1 MNMKKYIVLTFLS
14 SLSFFSCQEKTQT
27 VAEVIATNDLQ
38 QLRAK
43 RAAIGDQHQALS
55 QDLEAL
61 DRAIGKLDQSEK
73 LSLVTALVVTPE
85 VFEHFL
91 QVQGD
96 VATKQNIVLYP
107 QFSGQLQTLHVS
119 VGDQVKKGAL
129 LATLDDNGLAQQ
141 LNQLQVQEALAK
153 TTFERQENLW
163 NQNIGSELQYLQAK
177 TQYEAQ
183 QSLTQQVAQQLEKS
197 KITAPFDGTID
208 AVLAEAGTVVSAG
221 MSPVFRLVNLSNM
234 YLKADVP
241 EGYLSEVTPGKK
253 VMIDFPVLDLEV
265 ASSVRSVGRY
275 INPDNRTFSIE
286 VALPNNKAQIKP
298 NLTAQIHINDYT
310 NDQALLVPQ
319 SVLSENAAGDQ
330 YVYTTEYDQD
340 RGQSL
345 AKKRIVITGKT
356 EGDFVEIL
364 QGIQPGD
371 TVIAEGARSVKDG
384 QPISILKTITH
395 E

>member
-1 MNMKKYIVLTFLS
+1 MNKYILLS
-14 SLSFFSCQEKTQT
+14 LWASLSLLSCQEKKQT
-27 VAEVIATNDLQ
+27 VEEVIATNDLA

-43 RAAIGDQHQALS
+43 RAEIGDQHQALS

-61 DRAIGKLDQSEK
+61 DRAIGKLDQNEK
-73 LSLVTALVVTPE
+73 LSLVTALVISPE
-85 VFEHFL
+85 RFEHYL

-119 VGDQVKKGAL
+119 VGDQVKKGDL
-129 LATLDDNGLAQQ
+129 LATLDDNGMAQQ
-141 LNQLQVQEALAK
+141 LNQLMVQEALAK
-153 TTFERQENLW
+153 TTFERQEKLW
-163 NQNIGSELQYLQAK
+163 HQNIGSELQYLQAK

-183 QSLTQQVAQQLEKS
+183 RSLTQQVSQQLEKS
-197 KITAPFDGTID
+197 KIVAPFDGTID

-241 EGYLSEVTPGKK
+241 EGYLNDVVAGKK
-253 VMIDFPVLDLEV
+253 VIVNFPVLRLEV
-265 ASSVRSVGRY
+265 PSKIRSVGRY
-275 INPDNRTFSIE
+275 INPDNRTFSVE
-286 VALPNNKAQIKP
+286 VDLPNNKAQIKP
-298 NLTAQIHINDYT
+298 NLTAQININDYT

-319 SVLSENAAGDQ
+319 SVISENAAGEQ
-330 YVYTTEYDQD
+330 YVYTTQYDQE
-340 RGQSL
+340 RNQSM
-345 AKKRIVITGKT
+345 AKKQMVVTGKT
-356 EGDFVEIL
+356 EGDFVEII

>member
-1 MNMKKYIVLTFLS
+1 MNKYILLS
-14 SLSFFSCQEKTQT
+14 LWASLSLLSCQEKKQT
-27 VAEVIATNDLQ
+27 VEEVIATNDLA
-38 QLRAK
+38 QLRAQ

-61 DRAIGKLDQSEK
+61 DRAIGKLDQNEK
-73 LSLVTALVVTPE
+73 LSLVTALVISPE
-85 VFEHFL
+85 RFEHYL

-119 VGDQVKKGAL
+119 VGDQVKKGDL
-129 LATLDDNGLAQQ
+129 LATLDDNGMAQQ
-141 LNQLQVQEALAK
+141 LNQLMVQEALAK
-153 TTFERQENLW
+153 TTFERQEKLW
-163 NQNIGSELQYLQAK
+163 HQNIGSELQYLQAK

-183 QSLTQQVAQQLEKS
+183 RSLTQQVAQQLEKS
-197 KITAPFDGTID
+197 KIVAPFDGTID

-241 EGYLSEVTPGKK
+241 EGYLNDVVAGKK
-253 VMIDFPVLDLEV
+253 VIVNFPVLRLEV
-265 ASSVRSVGRY
+265 PSKIRSVGRY
-275 INPDNRTFSIE
+275 INPDNRTFSVE
-286 VALPNNKAQIKP
+286 VDLPNNKAQIKP
-298 NLTAQIHINDYT
+298 NLTAQININDYT

-319 SVLSENAAGDQ
+319 SVISENAAGEQ
-330 YVYTTEYDQD
+330 YVYTTQYDQE
-340 RGQSL
+340 RNQSM
-345 AKKRIVITGKT
+345 AKKQMVVTGKT
-356 EGDFVEIL
+356 EGDIVEII

>member
-1 MNMKKYIVLTFLS
+1 MNKYILLS
-14 SLSFFSCQEKTQT
+14 LWASLSLLSCQEKKQT
-27 VAEVIATNDLQ
+27 VEEVIATNDLA
-38 QLRAK
+38 QLRAQ

-61 DRAIGKLDQSEK
+61 DRAIGKLDQNEK
-73 LSLVTALVVTPE
+73 LSLVTALVISPE
-85 VFEHFL
+85 RFEHYL

-119 VGDQVKKGAL
+119 VGDQVKKGDL
-129 LATLDDNGLAQQ
+129 LATLDDNGMAQQ
-141 LNQLQVQEALAK
+141 LNQLMVQEALAK
-153 TTFERQENLW
+153 TTFERQEKLW
-163 NQNIGSELQYLQAK
+163 HQNIGSELQYLQAK

-183 QSLTQQVAQQLEKS
+183 RSLTQQVAQQLEKS
-197 KITAPFDGTID
+197 KIVAPFDGTID

-241 EGYLSEVTPGKK
+241 EGYLNDVVAGKK
-253 VMIDFPVLDLEV
+253 VIVNFPVLRLEV
-265 ASSVRSVGRY
+265 PSKIRSVGRY
-275 INPDNRTFSIE
+275 INPDNRTFSVE
-286 VALPNNKAQIKP
+286 VDLPNNKAQIKP
-298 NLTAQIHINDYT
+298 NLTAQININDYT

-319 SVLSENAAGDQ
+319 SVISENAAGEQ
-330 YVYTTEYDQD
+330 YVYTTQYDQE
-340 RGQSL
+340 RNQSM
-345 AKKRIVITGKT
+345 AKKQMVVTGKT
-356 EGDFVEIL
+356 EGDFVEII

>member
-1 MNMKKYIVLTFLS
+1 MNKYILLS
-14 SLSFFSCQEKTQT
+14 LWASLSLLSCQEKKQT
-27 VAEVIATNDLQ
+27 VEEVIATNDLA
-38 QLRAK
+38 QLRAQ

-61 DRAIGKLDQSEK
+61 DRAIGKLDQNEK
-73 LSLVTALVVTPE
+73 LSLVTALVISPE
-85 VFEHFL
+85 RFEHYL

-119 VGDQVKKGAL
+119 VGDQVKKGDL
-129 LATLDDNGLAQQ
+129 LATLDDNGMAQQ
-141 LNQLQVQEALAK
+141 LNQLMVQEALAK
-153 TTFERQENLW
+153 TTFERQEKLW
-163 NQNIGSELQYLQAK
+163 HQNIGSELQYLQAK

-183 QSLTQQVAQQLEKS
+183 HSLTQQVSQQLEKS
-197 KITAPFDGTID
+197 KILAPFDGTID

-241 EGYLSEVTPGKK
+241 EGYLNDVVAGKK
-253 VMIDFPVLDLEV
+253 VIVNFPVLRLEV
-265 ASSVRSVGRY
+265 PSKIRSVGRY
-275 INPDNRTFSIE
+275 INPDNRTFSVE
-286 VALPNNKAQIKP
+286 VDLPNKKAQIKP
-298 NLTAQIHINDYT
+298 NLTAQININDYT

-319 SVLSENAAGDQ
+319 SVISENAAGEQ
-330 YVYTTEYDQD
+330 YVYTTQYDQE
-340 RGQSL
+340 RNQSM
-345 AKKRIVITGKT
+345 AKKQMVVTGKT
-356 EGDFVEIL
+356 EGDFVEII

>member
-1 MNMKKYIVLTFLS
+1 MNKYILLS
-14 SLSFFSCQEKTQT
+14 LWASLSLLSCQEKKQT
-27 VAEVIATNDLQ
+27 VDEVIATNDLT

-61 DRAIGKLDQSEK
+61 DRAIGKLDQNEK
-73 LSLVTALVVTPE
+73 LSLVTAMVISPE
-85 VFEHFL
+85 RFEHYL

-129 LATLDDNGLAQQ
+129 LATLDDNGMAQQ
-141 LNQLQVQEALAK
+141 LNQLMVQEALAQ
-153 TTFERQENLW
+153 TTFERQEKLW

-183 QSLTQQVAQQLEKS
+183 RSLTQQVSQQLEKS
-197 KITAPFDGTID
+197 KIVAPFDGTID

-234 YLKADVP
+234 FLKADVA
-241 EGYLSEVTPGKK
+241 EGYLNDVVSGKK
-253 VMIDFPVLDLEV
+253 VLVNFPVLGLEV
-265 ASSVRSVGRY
+265 PSTIRSVGRY

-286 VALPNNKAQIKP
+286 VDLPNNKAQIKP
-298 NLTAQIHINDYT
+298 NLTAQININDYT

-319 SVLSENAAGDQ
+319 SVISENAAGEQ
-330 YVYTTEYDQD
+330 YVYTTLYDQD
-340 RGQSL
+340 RNQSL
-345 AKKRIVITGKT
+345 AKKRIVVTGKT

>member
-1 MNMKKYIVLTFLS
+1 MNKYILLS
-14 SLSFFSCQEKTQT
+14 LWASLSLLSCQEKKQT
-27 VAEVIATNDLQ
+27 VDEVIATNDLT

-61 DRAIGKLDQSEK
+61 DRAIGKLDQNEK
-73 LSLVTALVVTPE
+73 LSLVTAMVISPE
-85 VFEHFL
+85 RFEHYL

-129 LATLDDNGLAQQ
+129 LATLDDNGMAQQ
-141 LNQLQVQEALAK
+141 LNQLMVQEALAK
-153 TTFERQENLW
+153 TTFERQEKLW

-183 QSLTQQVAQQLEKS
+183 RSLTQQVSQQLEKS
-197 KITAPFDGTID
+197 KIVAPFDGTID

-234 YLKADVP
+234 YLKADVA
-241 EGYLSEVTPGKK
+241 EGYLNDVVSGKK
-253 VMIDFPVLDLEV
+253 VLVNFPVLGLEV
-265 ASSVRSVGRY
+265 PSTIRSVGRY

-286 VALPNNKAQIKP
+286 VDLPNNKAQIKP
-298 NLTAQIHINDYT
+298 NLTAQININDYT

-319 SVLSENAAGDQ
+319 SVISENAAGEQ
-330 YVYTTEYDQD
+330 YVYTTLYDQD
-340 RGQSL
+340 RNQSL
-345 AKKRIVITGKT
+345 AKKRIVVTGKT

>member
-1 MNMKKYIVLTFLS
+1 MNKYILLS
-14 SLSFFSCQEKTQT
+14 LWASLSLLSCQEKKQT
-27 VAEVIATNDLQ
+27 VEEVIATNDLA

-43 RAAIGDQHQALS
+43 RAEIGDQHQALS

-61 DRAIGKLDQSEK
+61 DRAIGKLDQNEK
-73 LSLVTALVVTPE
+73 LSLVTALVISPE
-85 VFEHFL
+85 RFEHYL

-119 VGDQVKKGAL
+119 VGDQVKKGDL
-129 LATLDDNGLAQQ
+129 LATLDDNGMAQQ
-141 LNQLQVQEALAK
+141 LNQLMVQEALAK
-153 TTFERQENLW
+153 TTFERQEKLW
-163 NQNIGSELQYLQAK
+163 HQNIGSELQYLQAK
-177 TQYEAQ
+177 AQYEAQ
-183 QSLTQQVAQQLEKS
+183 RSLTQQVSQQLEKS
-197 KITAPFDGTID
+197 KIVAPFDGTID

-241 EGYLSEVTPGKK
+241 EGYLNDVVAGKK
-253 VMIDFPVLDLEV
+253 VIVNFPVLRLEV
-265 ASSVRSVGRY
+265 PSKIRSVGRY
-275 INPDNRTFSIE
+275 INPDNRTFSVE
-286 VALPNNKAQIKP
+286 VDLPNNKAQIKP
-298 NLTAQIHINDYT
+298 NLTAQININDYT

-319 SVLSENAAGDQ
+319 SVISENAAGEQ
-330 YVYTTEYDQD
+330 YVYTTQYDQE
-340 RGQSL
+340 RNQSM
-345 AKKRIVITGKT
+345 AKKQMVVTGKT
-356 EGDFVEIL
+356 EGDFVEII

>member
-1 MNMKKYIVLTFLS
+1 MNKYILLS
-14 SLSFFSCQEKTQT
+14 LWASLSLLSCQEKKQT
-27 VAEVIATNDLQ
+27 VEEVIATNDLA
-38 QLRAK
+38 QLRAQ

-61 DRAIGKLDQSEK
+61 DRAIGKLDQNEK
-73 LSLVTALVVTPE
+73 LSLVTALVISPE
-85 VFEHFL
+85 RFEHCL

-119 VGDQVKKGAL
+119 VGDQVKKGDL
-129 LATLDDNGLAQQ
+129 LATLDDNGMAQQ
-141 LNQLQVQEALAK
+141 LNQLMVQEALAK
-153 TTFERQENLW
+153 TTFERQEKLW
-163 NQNIGSELQYLQAK
+163 HQNIGSELQYLQAK

-183 QSLTQQVAQQLEKS
+183 RSLTQQVAQQLEKS
-197 KITAPFDGTID
+197 KIVAPFDGTID

-241 EGYLSEVTPGKK
+241 EGYLNDVVAGKK
-253 VMIDFPVLDLEV
+253 VIVNFPVLRLEV
-265 ASSVRSVGRY
+265 PSKIRSVGRY
-275 INPDNRTFSIE
+275 INPDNRTFSVE
-286 VALPNNKAQIKP
+286 VDLPNNKAQIKP
-298 NLTAQIHINDYT
+298 NLTAQININDYT

-319 SVLSENAAGDQ
+319 SVISENAAGEQ
-330 YVYTTEYDQD
+330 YVYTTQYDQE
-340 RGQSL
+340 RNQSM
-345 AKKRIVITGKT
+345 AKKQMVVTGKT
-356 EGDFVEIL
+356 EGDFVEII

>member
-1 MNMKKYIVLTFLS
+1 MNKYILLS
-14 SLSFFSCQEKTQT
+14 LWASLSLLSCQEKKQT
-27 VAEVIATNDLQ
+27 VDEVIATNDLT

-61 DRAIGKLDQSEK
+61 DRAIGKLDQNEK
-73 LSLVTALVVTPE
+73 LSLVTAMVISPE
-85 VFEHFL
+85 RFEHYL

-107 QFSGQLQTLHVS
+107 QFSGQLQALHVS

-129 LATLDDNGLAQQ
+129 LATLDDNGMAQQ
-141 LNQLQVQEALAK
+141 LNQLMVQEALAK
-153 TTFERQENLW
+153 TTFERQEKLW

-183 QSLTQQVAQQLEKS
+183 RSLTQQVSQQLEKS
-197 KITAPFDGTID
+197 KIMAPFDGTID

-221 MSPVFRLVNLSNM
+221 VSPVFRLVNLSNM
-234 YLKADVP
+234 YLKADVA
-241 EGYLSEVTPGKK
+241 EGYLNDVVSGKK
-253 VMIDFPVLDLEV
+253 VLVNFPVLGLEV
-265 ASSVRSVGRY
+265 PSTIRSVGRY

-286 VALPNNKAQIKP
+286 VDLPNNKAQIKP
-298 NLTAQIHINDYT
+298 NLTAQININDYT

-319 SVLSENAAGDQ
+319 SVISENAAGEQ
-330 YVYTTEYDQD
+330 YVYTTLYDKD
-340 RGQSL
+340 RNQSL
-345 AKKRIVITGKT
+345 AKKRIVVTGKT

>member
-1 MNMKKYIVLTFLS
+1 MNKYILLS
-14 SLSFFSCQEKTQT
+14 LWASLSLLSCQEKKQT
-27 VAEVIATNDLQ
+27 VEQVIATNDLA
-38 QLRAK
+38 QLRAQ

-61 DRAIGKLDQSEK
+61 DRAIGKLDQNEK
-73 LSLVTALVVTPE
+73 LSLVTALVISPE
-85 VFEHFL
+85 RFEHYL

-119 VGDQVKKGAL
+119 VGDQVKKGDL
-129 LATLDDNGLAQQ
+129 LATLDDNGMAQQ
-141 LNQLQVQEALAK
+141 LNQLMVQEALAK
-153 TTFERQENLW
+153 TTFERQEKLW
-163 NQNIGSELQYLQAK
+163 HQNIGSELQYLQAK

-183 QSLTQQVAQQLEKS
+183 RSLTQQVAQQLEKS
-197 KITAPFDGTID
+197 KIVAPFDGTID

-241 EGYLSEVTPGKK
+241 EGYLNDVVAGKK
-253 VMIDFPVLDLEV
+253 VIVNFPVLRLEV
-265 ASSVRSVGRY
+265 PSKIRSVGRY
-275 INPDNRTFSIE
+275 INPDNRTFSVE
-286 VALPNNKAQIKP
+286 VDLPNNKAQIKP
-298 NLTAQIHINDYT
+298 NLTAQININDYT

-319 SVLSENAAGDQ
+319 SVISENAAGEQ
-330 YVYTTEYDQD
+330 YVYTTQYDQE
-340 RGQSL
+340 RNQSM
-345 AKKRIVITGKT
+345 AKKQMVVTGKT
-356 EGDFVEIL
+356 EGDFVEII

>member
-1 MNMKKYIVLTFLS
+1 MNKYILLS
-14 SLSFFSCQEKTQT
+14 LWASLSLLSCQEKKQT
-27 VAEVIATNDLQ
+27 VEEVIATNDLT

-61 DRAIGKLDQSEK
+61 DRAIGKLDQNEK
-73 LSLVTALVVTPE
+73 LSLVTAMVISAE
-85 VFEHFL
+85 RFEHYL

-129 LATLDDNGLAQQ
+129 LATLDDNGMAQQ
-141 LNQLQVQEALAK
+141 LNQLMVQEALAK
-153 TTFERQENLW
+153 TTFERQEKLW

-183 QSLTQQVAQQLEKS
+183 RSLTQQVSQQLEKS
-197 KITAPFDGTID
+197 KIVAPFDGTID

-234 YLKADVP
+234 YLKADVA
-241 EGYLSEVTPGKK
+241 EGYLNDVVAGKK
-253 VMIDFPVLDLEV
+253 VLVNFPVLGLEV
-265 ASSVRSVGRY
+265 PSTIRSVGRY

-286 VALPNNKAQIKP
+286 VDLPNNKAQIKP
-298 NLTAQIHINDYT
+298 NLTAQININDYT

-319 SVLSENAAGDQ
+319 SVISENAAGEQ
-330 YVYTTEYDQD
+330 YVYTTLYDQD
-340 RGQSL
+340 RNQSL
-345 AKKRIVITGKT
+345 AKKRIVVTGKT

>member
-1 MNMKKYIVLTFLS
+1 MNKYILLS
-14 SLSFFSCQEKTQT
+14 LWASLSLLSCQEKKQT
-27 VAEVIATNDLQ
+27 VEQVIATNDLA
-38 QLRAK
+38 QLRAQ

-61 DRAIGKLDQSEK
+61 DRAIGKLDQNEK
-73 LSLVTALVVTPE
+73 LSLVTALVISPE
-85 VFEHFL
+85 RFEHYL

-119 VGDQVKKGAL
+119 VGDQVKKGDL
-129 LATLDDNGLAQQ
+129 LAILDDNGMAQQ
-141 LNQLQVQEALAK
+141 LNQLMVQEALAK
-153 TTFERQENLW
+153 TTFERQEKLW
-163 NQNIGSELQYLQAK
+163 HQNIGSELQYLQAK

-183 QSLTQQVAQQLEKS
+183 HSLTQQVSQQLEKS
-197 KITAPFDGTID
+197 KIVAPFDGTID

-241 EGYLSEVTPGKK
+241 EGYLNDVVAGKK
-253 VMIDFPVLDLEV
+253 VIVNFPVLRLEV
-265 ASSVRSVGRY
+265 PSKIRSVGRY
-275 INPDNRTFSIE
+275 INPDNRTFSVE
-286 VALPNNKAQIKP
+286 VDLPNNKAQIKP
-298 NLTAQIHINDYT
+298 NLTAQININDYT

-319 SVLSENAAGDQ
+319 SVISENAAGEQ
-330 YVYTTEYDQD
+330 YVYTTQYDQE
-340 RGQSL
+340 RNQSM
-345 AKKRIVITGKT
+345 AKKQMVVTGKT
-356 EGDFVEIL
+356 EGDFVEII

>member
-1 MNMKKYIVLTFLS
+1 MNKYILLS
-14 SLSFFSCQEKTQT
+14 LWASLSLLSCQEKKQT
-27 VAEVIATNDLQ
+27 VEQVIATNDLA
-38 QLRAK
+38 QLRAQ

-61 DRAIGKLDQSEK
+61 DRAIGKLDQNEK
-73 LSLVTALVVTPE
+73 LSLVTALVISPE
-85 VFEHFL
+85 RFENYL
-91 QVQGD
+91 QVQGN
-96 VATKQNIVLYP
+96 VATPQNIVLYP

-119 VGDQVKKGAL
+119 VGDQVKKGDL
-129 LATLDDNGLAQQ
+129 LATLDDNGMAQQ
-141 LNQLQVQEALAK
+141 LNQLMVQEALAK
-153 TTFERQENLW
+153 TTFERQEKLW
-163 NQNIGSELQYLQAK
+163 HQNIGSELQYLQAK

-183 QSLTQQVAQQLEKS
+183 RSLTQQVAQQLEKS
-197 KITAPFDGTID
+197 KIVAPFDGTID

-241 EGYLSEVTPGKK
+241 EGYLNDVVAGKK
-253 VMIDFPVLDLEV
+253 VIVNFPVLRLEV
-265 ASSVRSVGRY
+265 PSKIRSVGRY
-275 INPDNRTFSIE
+275 INPDNRTFSVE
-286 VALPNNKAQIKP
+286 VDLPNNKAQIKP
-298 NLTAQIHINDYT
+298 NLTAQININDYT

-319 SVLSENAAGDQ
+319 SVISENAAGEQ
-330 YVYTTEYDQD
+330 YVYTTQYDQE
-340 RGQSL
+340 RNQSM
-345 AKKRIVITGKT
+345 AKKQMVVTGKT
-356 EGDFVEIL
+356 EGDFVEII

>member
-1 MNMKKYIVLTFLS
+1 MNKYILLS
-14 SLSFFSCQEKTQT
+14 LWASLSLLSCQEKKQT
-27 VAEVIATNDLQ
+27 VVEVIATNDLA
-38 QLRAK
+38 QLRAQ

-61 DRAIGKLDQSEK
+61 DRAIGKLDQNEK
-73 LSLVTALVVTPE
+73 LSLVTALVISPE
-85 VFEHFL
+85 RFEHYL

-119 VGDQVKKGAL
+119 VGDQVKKGDL
-129 LATLDDNGLAQQ
+129 LATLDDNGMAQQ
-141 LNQLQVQEALAK
+141 LNQLMVQEALAK
-153 TTFERQENLW
+153 TTFERQEKLW
-163 NQNIGSELQYLQAK
+163 HQNIGSELQYLQAK

-183 QSLTQQVAQQLEKS
+183 RSLTQQVSQQLEKS
-197 KITAPFDGTID
+197 KIVAPFDGTID

-241 EGYLSEVTPGKK
+241 EGYLNDVVAGKK
-253 VMIDFPVLDLEV
+253 VIVNFPVLRLEV
-265 ASSVRSVGRY
+265 PSKIRSVGRY
-275 INPDNRTFSIE
+275 INPDNRTFSVE
-286 VALPNNKAQIKP
+286 VDLPNNKAQIKP
-298 NLTAQIHINDYT
+298 NLTAQININDYT

-319 SVLSENAAGDQ
+319 SVISENASGEQ
-330 YVYTTEYDQD
+330 YVYTTQYDQE
-340 RGQSL
+340 RNQSM
-345 AKKRIVITGKT
+345 AKKQMVVTGKT
-356 EGDFVEIL
+356 EGDFVEII

>member
-1 MNMKKYIVLTFLS
+1 MNKYILLS
-14 SLSFFSCQEKTQT
+14 LWASLSLLSCQEKKQT
-27 VAEVIATNDLQ
+27 VDEVIATNDLT

-61 DRAIGKLDQSEK
+61 DRAIGKLDQNEK
-73 LSLVTALVVTPE
+73 LSLVTAMVISPE
-85 VFEHFL
+85 RFEHYL

-129 LATLDDNGLAQQ
+129 LATLDDNGMAQQ
-141 LNQLQVQEALAK
+141 LNQLMVQEALAK
-153 TTFERQENLW
+153 TTFERQEKLW

-183 QSLTQQVAQQLEKS
+183 RSLTQQVSQQLEKS
-197 KITAPFDGTID
+197 KIVAPFDGTID

-221 MSPVFRLVNLSNM
+221 MNPVFRLVNLSNM
-234 YLKADVP
+234 YLKADVA
-241 EGYLSEVTPGKK
+241 EGYLNDVVSGKK
-253 VMIDFPVLDLEV
+253 VLVNFPVLGLEV
-265 ASSVRSVGRY
+265 PSTIRSVGRY

-286 VALPNNKAQIKP
+286 VDLPNNKAQIKP
-298 NLTAQIHINDYT
+298 NLTAQININDYT

-319 SVLSENAAGDQ
+319 SVISENAAGEQ
-330 YVYTTEYDQD
+330 YVYTTLYDQD
-340 RGQSL
+340 RNQSL
-345 AKKRIVITGKT
+345 AKKRIVVTGKT

>member
-1 MNMKKYIVLTFLS
+1 MNKYILLS
-14 SLSFFSCQEKTQT
+14 LWASLSLLSCQEKKQT
-27 VAEVIATNDLQ
+27 VDEVIATNDLT

-55 QDLEAL
+55 KDLEAL
-61 DRAIGKLDQSEK
+61 DRAIGKLDQNEK
-73 LSLVTALVVTPE
+73 LSLVTAMVISPE
-85 VFEHFL
+85 RFEHYL

-129 LATLDDNGLAQQ
+129 LATLDDNGMAQQ
-141 LNQLQVQEALAK
+141 LNQLMVQEALAQ
-153 TTFERQENLW
+153 TTFERQEKLW

-183 QSLTQQVAQQLEKS
+183 RSLTQQVSQQLEKS
-197 KITAPFDGTID
+197 KIVAPFDGTID

-234 YLKADVP
+234 YLKADVA
-241 EGYLSEVTPGKK
+241 EGYLNDVVAGKK
-253 VMIDFPVLDLEV
+253 VLVNFPVLGLEV
-265 ASSVRSVGRY
+265 PSTIRSVGRY

-286 VALPNNKAQIKP
+286 VDLPNNKAQIKP
-298 NLTAQIHINDYT
+298 NLTAQININDYT

-319 SVLSENAAGDQ
+319 SVISENAAGEQ
-330 YVYTTEYDQD
+330 YVYTTLYDQD
-340 RGQSL
+340 RNQSL
-345 AKKRIVITGKT
+345 AKKRIVVTGKT

>member
-1 MNMKKYIVLTFLS
+1 MNKYILLS
-14 SLSFFSCQEKTQT
+14 LWASLSLLSCQEKKQT
-27 VAEVIATNDLQ
+27 VEQVIATNDLA
-38 QLRAK
+38 QLRAQ

-61 DRAIGKLDQSEK
+61 DRAIGKLDQNEK
-73 LSLVTALVVTPE
+73 LSLVTALVISPE
-85 VFEHFL
+85 RFEHYL

-119 VGDQVKKGAL
+119 VGDQVKKGDL
-129 LATLDDNGLAQQ
+129 LATLDDNGMAQQ
-141 LNQLQVQEALAK
+141 LNQLMVQEALAK
-153 TTFERQENLW
+153 TTFERQEKLW
-163 NQNIGSELQYLQAK
+163 HQNIGSELQYLQAK

-183 QSLTQQVAQQLEKS
+183 HSLTQQVSQQLEKS
-197 KITAPFDGTID
+197 KIVAPFDGTID

-241 EGYLSEVTPGKK
+241 EGYLNDVVAGKK
-253 VMIDFPVLDLEV
+253 VIVNFPVLRLEV
-265 ASSVRSVGRY
+265 PSKIRSVGRY
-275 INPDNRTFSIE
+275 INPDNRTFSVE
-286 VALPNNKAQIKP
+286 VDLLNNKAQIKP
-298 NLTAQIHINDYT
+298 NLTAQININDYT

-319 SVLSENAAGDQ
+319 SVISENAAGEQ
-330 YVYTTEYDQD
+330 YVYTTQYDQE
-340 RGQSL
+340 RNQSM
-345 AKKRIVITGKT
+345 AKKQMVVTGKT
-356 EGDFVEIL
+356 EGDFVEII

>member
-1 MNMKKYIVLTFLS
+1 MNKYILLS
-14 SLSFFSCQEKTQT
+14 LWASLSLLSCQEKKQT
-27 VAEVIATNDLQ
+27 VDEVIATNDLT

-61 DRAIGKLDQSEK
+61 DRAIGKLDQNEK
-73 LSLVTALVVTPE
+73 LSLVTAMVISPE
-85 VFEHFL
+85 RFEHYL

-129 LATLDDNGLAQQ
+129 LATLDDNGMAQQ
-141 LNQLQVQEALAK
+141 LNQLMVQEALAQ
-153 TTFERQENLW
+153 TTFERQEKLW

-183 QSLTQQVAQQLEKS
+183 RSLTQQVSQQLEKS
-197 KITAPFDGTID
+197 KILAPFDGTID

-234 YLKADVP
+234 YLKADVA
-241 EGYLSEVTPGKK
+241 EGYLNDVVSGKK
-253 VMIDFPVLDLEV
+253 VLVNFPVLGLEV
-265 ASSVRSVGRY
+265 PSTIRSVGRY

-286 VALPNNKAQIKP
+286 VDLPNNKAQIKP
-298 NLTAQIHINDYT
+298 NLTAQININDYT

-319 SVLSENAAGDQ
+319 SVISENAAGEQ
-330 YVYTTEYDQD
+330 YVYTTLYDQD
-340 RGQSL
+340 RNQSL
-345 AKKRIVITGKT
+345 AKKRIVVTGKT

>member
-1 MNMKKYIVLTFLS
+1 M
-14 SLSFFSCQEKTQT
+14 
-27 VAEVIATNDLQ
+27 VI
-38 QLRAK
+38 
-43 RAAIGDQHQALS
+43 S
-55 QDLEAL
+55 
-61 DRAIGKLDQSEK
+61 
-73 LSLVTALVVTPE
+73 PE
-85 VFEHFL
+85 RFEHYL

-129 LATLDDNGLAQQ
+129 LATLDDNGMAQQ
-141 LNQLQVQEALAK
+141 LNQLMVQEALAQ
-153 TTFERQENLW
+153 TTFERQEKLW

-183 QSLTQQVAQQLEKS
+183 RSLTQQVSQQLEKS
-197 KITAPFDGTID
+197 KIVAPFDGTID

-234 YLKADVP
+234 YLKADVA
-241 EGYLSEVTPGKK
+241 EGYLNDVVSGKK
-253 VMIDFPVLDLEV
+253 VLVNFPVLGLEV
-265 ASSVRSVGRY
+265 PSTIRSVGRY

-286 VALPNNKAQIKP
+286 VDLPNNKAQIKP
-298 NLTAQIHINDYT
+298 NLTAQININDYT

-319 SVLSENAAGDQ
+319 SVISENAAGEQ
-330 YVYTTEYDQD
+330 YVYTTLYDQD
-340 RGQSL
+340 RNQSL
-345 AKKRIVITGKT
+345 AKKRIVVTGKT

>member
-1 MNMKKYIVLTFLS
+1 MNKYILLS
-14 SLSFFSCQEKTQT
+14 LWASLSLLSCQEKKQT
-27 VAEVIATNDLQ
+27 VEEVIATNDLT

-61 DRAIGKLDQSEK
+61 DRAIGKLDQNEK
-73 LSLVTALVVTPE
+73 LSLVTAMVISPE
-85 VFEHFL
+85 RFEHYL

-107 QFSGQLQTLHVS
+107 QFSGQLQALHVS

-129 LATLDDNGLAQQ
+129 LATLDDNGMAQQ
-141 LNQLQVQEALAK
+141 LNQLMVQEALAK
-153 TTFERQENLW
+153 TTFERQEKLW

-183 QSLTQQVAQQLEKS
+183 RSLTQQVSQQLEKS
-197 KITAPFDGTID
+197 KIVAPFDGTID

-234 YLKADVP
+234 YLKADVA
-241 EGYLSEVTPGKK
+241 EGYLNDVVAGKK
-253 VMIDFPVLDLEV
+253 VLVNFPVLGLEV
-265 ASSVRSVGRY
+265 PSTIRSVGRY

-286 VALPNNKAQIKP
+286 VDLPNNKAQIKP
-298 NLTAQIHINDYT
+298 NLTAQININDYT

-319 SVLSENAAGDQ
+319 SVISENAAGEQ
-330 YVYTTEYDQD
+330 YVYTTLYDQD
-340 RGQSL
+340 RNQSL
-345 AKKRIVITGKT
+345 AKKRIVVTGKT